1 MDIVGIVA
9 PGLKLSLEN
18 TGSIV
23 HRSTLKTGEGQ
34 DDGVVGTT
42 AAEGLIL
49 GAACTLVAYEVGIG
63 AAKTSGAHCLMSV
76 DHDMMLGSL
85 LDDMHIV
92 VVHRLRVV
100 VVATRDDISHISSLH
115 CIITILVHEVEGS
128 IEMTLIVLSARR
140 CLVVHH
146 QFDTLGVCILV
157 EILDI
162 EVGIR
167 SDEVKDIALPHI
179 CPVFPSDVPT
189 LNQYLVETVGCGE
202 VDILLHVGGV
212 CTVASVGSKFG
223 VVGLTE
229 LYRRQTAGIFPCA
242 LTYNHL
248 PPYTAVFCGVNP

>member
-1 MDIVGIVA
+1 
-9 PGLKLSLEN
+9 
-18 TGSIV
+18 
-23 HRSTLKTGEGQ
+23 
-34 DDGVVGTT
+34 
-42 AAEGLIL
+42 
-49 GAACTLVAYEVGIG
+49 
-63 AAKTSGAHCLMSV
+63 MSV

-100 VVATRDDISHISSLH
+100 VVATRDDVSHISSLH

-202 VDILLHVGGV
+202 VDILLHVGSV
-212 CTVASVGSKFG
+212 CTMASVGGKFG

-229 LYRRQTAGIFPCA
+229 LY
-242 LTYNHL
+242 
-248 PPYTAVFCGVNP
+248 